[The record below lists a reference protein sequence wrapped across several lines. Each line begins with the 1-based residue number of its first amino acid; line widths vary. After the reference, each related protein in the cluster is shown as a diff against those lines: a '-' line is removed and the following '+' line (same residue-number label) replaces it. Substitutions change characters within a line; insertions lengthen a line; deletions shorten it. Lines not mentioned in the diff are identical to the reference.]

1 MVQIWR
7 YSGTDGIAYSALEQV
22 DCSTAMQNG
31 DVKNE
36 VLLAGGTN
44 GYLRYA
50 LWLNKFLV
58 YGTYIVL

>member
-50 LWLNKFLV
+50 L
-58 YGTYIVL
+58 